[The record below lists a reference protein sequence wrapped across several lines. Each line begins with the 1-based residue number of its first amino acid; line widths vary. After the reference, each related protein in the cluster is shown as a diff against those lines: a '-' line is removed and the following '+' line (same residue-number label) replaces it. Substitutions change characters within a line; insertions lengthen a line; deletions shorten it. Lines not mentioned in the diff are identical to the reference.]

1 MISLPSPIV
10 NIKSSLAQGG
20 PFMIP
25 RDCIQYILQYTDTRT
40 TLSMFLVCRSW
51 YHAVDRILWLG
62 HTFYY
67 LPEMYGDDIIRRRT
81 IPPCINT
88 SLSRLQDDVR
98 WGNVDAMV
106 LTVHDFLQNV
116 ECFPPSLKSLFLRE
130 CGHIADGCIAQIT
143 ATTTLTSLI
152 SLDLHCC
159 YRITDAGVAHVSRLT
174 SLTSLS
180 LRCCNLITDAG
191 LKHIETL
198 TLLTSL
204 DLSSCHRIT
213 DAGLAHIRIFKV
225 LTSLNLNSCH
235 QITNS
240 GLAHVAT
247 LTSLTSL
254 HLWDCYLI
262 NDAGL
267 EHVATLTSL
276 TTLNLQACKL
286 ITDATLVHVAKL
298 TSLTS

>member
-62 HTFYY
+62 QAFYY

-98 WGNVDAMV
+98 WGNVNAMV
-106 LTVHDFLQNV
+106 LMVQDTLEGV
-116 ECFPPSLKSLFLRE
+116 ECFPPSLKLLCLRE
-130 CGHIADGCIAQIT
+130 SYQITDGC
-143 ATTTLTSLI
+143 
-152 SLDLHCC
+152 
-159 YRITDAGVAHVSRLT
+159 VAHMS
-174 SLTSLS
+174 
-180 LRCCNLITDAG
+180 
-191 LKHIETL
+191 
-198 TLLTSL
+198 
-204 DLSSCHRIT
+204 
-213 DAGLAHIRIFKV
+213 
-225 LTSLNLNSCH
+225 
-235 QITNS
+235 
-240 GLAHVAT
+240 T

-254 HLWDCYLI
+254 DLSYCNLI
-262 NDAGL
+262 TDTGL
-267 EHVATLTSL
+267 AHISILSSLTSL
-276 TTLNLQACKL
+276 
-286 ITDATLVHVAKL
+286 
-298 TSLTS
+298 